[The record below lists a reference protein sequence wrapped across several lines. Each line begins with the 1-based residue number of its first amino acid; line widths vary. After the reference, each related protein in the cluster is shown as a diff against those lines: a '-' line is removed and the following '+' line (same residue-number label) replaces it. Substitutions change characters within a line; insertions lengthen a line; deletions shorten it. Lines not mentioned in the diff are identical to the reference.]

1 MRMVEKFS
9 ESHINKIMFS
19 YNIHKMS
26 YHKVHLNLDKPK
38 MVKLAQ
44 GAQIRLEPRH
54 MTNGKHEVHLTKTQ
68 IGHLSKAKSER
79 KGAMIRMSN
88 AQLRHNKLRGSG
100 AFSNLLKSA
109 GSAIIKSGLVQKGAN
124 YALGKAADF
133 AKSKGINADVVD
145 TLHGLAS
152 KGVNAGINKIDQHL
166 SGGDLSGIPIIGPIL
181 HGLFGLGLSKS
192 RAIAVVKRA
201 HRAHK
206 MKGGSFK
213 MHVKRE
219 AKKELAKKKKRP
231 AKKRTTRKRR
241 TGGSFLL

>member
-1 MRMVEKFS
+1 MS
-9 ESHINKIMFS
+9 
-19 YNIHKMS
+19 S
-26 YHKVHLNLDKPK
+26 YHKAHITLTRPK
-38 MVKLAQ
+38 MLKLAKGEKVRLDHKHLAG
-44 GAQIRLEPRH
+44 GA
-54 MTNGKHEVHLTKTQ
+54 EVHLTKTQ
-68 IGHLSKAKSER
+68 IGRMKKAHSEKKGCMLQMSKS
-79 KGAMIRMSN
+79 
-88 AQLRHNKLRGSG
+88 QLRHNKLRGSG

-109 GSAIIKSGLVQKGAN
+109 GSALLKSGLVQKGAN

-133 AKSKGINADVVD
+133 AKSKGVNAGVVD
-145 TLHGLAS
+145 VIHGLAS
-152 KGVNAGINKIDQHL
+152 KGVNAGLNKLDQHL

-181 HGLFGLGLSKS
+181 HGLFGLGLSKA

-219 AKKELAKKKKRP
+219 AKKELGKKKKRP

>member
-1 MRMVEKFS
+1 
-9 ESHINKIMFS
+9 
-19 YNIHKMS
+19 
-26 YHKVHLNLDKPK
+26 
-38 MVKLAQ
+38 
-44 GAQIRLEPRH
+44 

-109 GSAIIKSGLVQKGAN
+109 G
-124 YALGKAADF
+124 
-133 AKSKGINADVVD
+133 
-145 TLHGLAS
+145 
-152 KGVNAGINKIDQHL
+152 INKIDQHL
-166 SGGDLSGIPIIGPIL
+166 SGGDLSAIPIIGPIL

-219 AKKELAKKKKRP
+219 AKKELGKKKKRP